1 MQDHVTK
8 TRVRIDWTKVVK
20 ALKNVANYVF
30 ILIVLTSGFF
40 LGRVSHDILPKVE
53 APQPTVKQANEIS
66 IAINESNQMLII
78 DKKSGKYEMF
88 ADSIGLTIFRMYAGK
103 IYQQQA
109 GK

>member
-1 MQDHVTK
+1 MQDHLK
-8 TRVRIDWTKVVK
+8 KKKVRIDWTKVVK
-20 ALKNVANYVF
+20 ALKNVANNGF

>member
-1 MQDHVTK
+1 MQSQVTK
-8 TRVRIDWTKVVK
+8 TKVRIDWTKVIST
-20 ALKNVANYVF
+20 LKNVANYVF
-30 ILIVLTSGFF
+30 ILLVLTSGFF